1 MPILILI
8 SKMIFMKYLP
18 PVRLKLLSKS
28 KMLRICWNLG
38 IFDILNIPIS
48 ILMWKL
54 IFIKYLPLFW
64 PKLVTKLKVLRIYW
78 NLAQL
83 IFPILWPWFSWETL
97 FSLNTYHLLCPN
109 WSQIKSAQNLLKF
122 GIFNISNMPTT
133 ILMSKMIFLNN
144 SPSFSPKLVSKS
156 ETPRIIEI
164 WHIWYFEYPD
174 LVFDVKNYFC

>member
-1 MPILILI
+1 MKFGTFYISNMPILILI

-18 PVRLKLLSKS
+18 PVKLKLVSKS

-78 NLAQL
+78 NLANLLFQ
-83 IFPILWPWFSWETL
+83 ICQSRFWYQKWFLW
-97 FSLNTYHLLCPN
+97 NTYLLLEPNSSQNKKCPR
-109 WSQIKSAQNLLKF
+109 F
-122 GIFNISNMPTT
+122 
-133 ILMSKMIFLNN
+133 
-144 SPSFSPKLVSKS
+144 
-156 ETPRIIEI
+156 IEI
-164 WHIWYFEYPD
+164 WHIWYLEYPN
-174 LVFDVKNYFC
+174 LNFDVKN